1 MQIEDL
7 VRMANQIAAFF
18 APYSPEEALAGTK
31 KHIQD
36 FWDPRMRRQLADH
49 VRTGGAGLSP
59 LALQAAQ
66 QLLASEKI
74 AS

>member
-7 VRMANQIAAFF
+7 VRMANQIAVFF

-36 FWDPRMRRQLADH
+36 FWDPRMRNQLADH
-49 VRTGGAGLSP
+49 VRAGGEGLSP

-66 QLLASEKI
+66 QILSGEKVAS
-74 AS
+74 